1 MGHKFAE
8 SFLVASVEA
17 EIVIIDSNPVKHKT
31 NELIRQSATIVGI
44 EKMFA
49 QSLFC
54 KFINLM
60 KMENMLWVSRNSHR
74 KKSVL
79 SVRKISNI
87 IMGGGSFF
95 FKVLGIYRCYYVG
108 RLD

>member
-8 SFLVASVEA
+8 SFLVASVET
-17 EIVIIDSNPVKHKT
+17 EIVIMDSNPVKHKT

-60 KMENMLWVSRNSHR
+60 KWRTCF
-74 KKSVL
+74 
-79 SVRKISNI
+79 
-87 IMGGGSFF
+87 GSAEIATG
-95 FKVLGIYRCYYVG
+95 KNQS
-108 RLD
+108 